1 MPTKLPTRRILIL
14 AANPKDTGR
23 LRLDEEVREIQEGLK
38 LSAGRDRFNLI
49 SQWAVQTDDLRRAL
63 LEHEPHVVHF
73 SGHGAGKDGLVLDDG
88 KGRAKLVSGR
98 ALTRLFKQ
106 FPTIECVLLNACYSE
121 TQAKALMAQVPY
133 VIGMNRAIGDEAAV
147 KFAMGF
153 YDALGYGRTYPQ
165 AYEFGLSAIDL
176 EDIPETATPVLKVK
190 GKPSPPSPKPQP
202 DNIDRNARGLDTKGK
217 RIFISYRDQAPDKT
231 LAQEFHDVLTAA
243 GHTPFMAETSIKLGE
258 TWAQRIREEL
268 AESDYLLLLLSPQS
282 ATSEMV
288 TEEVRRAKA
297 LRTSRQD
304 DRPVILPIRVQFPM
318 DDPLNYDLR
327 GYLQKIQ
334 QRQWNSDADTQT
346 LVDEVIELIQD
357 GGGQR
362 TLSAEPEEDDEPV
375 VAAPVVESVDCPP
388 TPVAEPELKRE
399 PGGSVPLKSGLYV
412 ERPPIEAD
420 CFEEI
425 MQPGALIRIKAP
437 RQMGKTSLM
446 ARILNH
452 AREQG
457 CQAIPLSFQ
466 RADPH
471 LFTDLDMLLR
481 WFCEQIGR
489 RLKRLKDLDD
499 YWIGYGSKDK
509 CNAYFEECLLEE
521 LDVPLVLGL
530 DEVDMVFPHR
540 EIADSFFALVRSWYE
555 SARYGDFSSEL
566 WEKLRLVVVHSTEV
580 YVPLN
585 INQSPFNVG
594 KNVELP
600 EFTFEQ
606 VMDLAQRYTLSSSA
620 SLVEQVLML
629 VGGHPYLVR
638 KALYHLRRQDLSLTE
653 LTETAHTEA
662 GIYSDHLRR
671 HLLILQ
677 DYPHLADALRQVV
690 QKSRPVETDAEA
702 AFKLESMGLVTLEG
716 NEATPRCDV
725 YRQYFR
731 DHLE

>member
-1 MPTKLPTRRILIL
+1 MPPQPPIRRILIL
-14 AANPKDTGR
+14 AANPTDTGR
-23 LRLDEEVREIQEGLK
+23 LRLDAEVREIQEGLK
-38 LSAGRDRFNLI
+38 RSAGRDRFEII
-49 SQWAVQTDDLRRAL
+49 SRWAVRTDDLRRAL
-63 LEHEPHVVHF
+63 LEYEPHIVHF
-73 SGHGAGKDGLVLDDG
+73 CGHGGGVEGLALDDG
-88 KGRAKLVSGR
+88 KGRLKLVSTR

-106 FPTIECVLLNACYSE
+106 FPNIECVLLNACYSE
-121 TQAKALMAQVPY
+121 VQASALVAQIPH
-133 VIGMNRAIGDEAAV
+133 VIGMNQAIGDEAAI

-153 YDALGYGRTYPQ
+153 YDGLGFNRSYPQ
-165 AYEFGLSAIDL
+165 AFELGLSAIDL

-190 GKPSPPSPKPQP
+190 GRSSTVNQRSQRSTRSSPDLTRSKESQ
-202 DNIDRNARGLDTKGK
+202 
-217 RIFISYRDQAPDKT
+217 RIFISYRDQAPDNQ
-231 LAQEFHDVLTAA
+231 LAQQFFDALTAA
-243 GHTPFMAETSIKLGE
+243 GHQPFMAGSSLQLGD

-268 AESDYLLLLLSPQS
+268 EHSDYFLLLLSPRS

-297 LRTSRQD
+297 LRNRRQEN
-304 DRPVILPIRVQFPM
+304 RPVILPIRVQFPL

-327 GYLQKIQ
+327 GYLQQIQ
-334 QRQWNSDADTQT
+334 QRQWQSEADTQL
-346 LVDEVIELIQD
+346 LVDEMIQLIHE
-357 GGGQR
+357 GQGKR
-362 TLSAEPEEDDEPV
+362 DISTMPDPEEPISP
-375 VAAPVVESVDCPP
+375 PVVESVDHPP

-399 PGGSVPLKSGLYV
+399 PGGSVPLKSGLYI

-425 MQPGALIRIKAP
+425 MQPGSLIRIKAP

-471 LFTDLDMLLR
+471 LFTDLDRLLR
-481 WFCEQIGR
+481 WFCEQVGR
-489 RLKRLKDLDD
+489 RMKRLQELDN

-509 CNAYFEECLLEE
+509 CVAYFEECLLEDLE
-521 LDVPLVLGL
+521 MPLVLGL

-540 EIADSFFALVRSWYE
+540 EVADSFFALVRSFYE

-600 EFTFEQ
+600 EFTYEQ
-606 VMDLAQRYTLSSSA
+606 ILDLAQRYDLASSA
-620 SLVEQVLML
+620 STVEQVSQL

-653 LTETAHTEA
+653 LTETAHTEG

-671 HLLILQ
+671 HLLNLQ
-677 DYPHLADALRQVV
+677 DYPQLADALRQVV
-690 QKSRPVETDAEA
+690 QKGRPVEIDTES
-702 AFKLESMGLVTLEG
+702 AFKLESMGLVTLNG
-716 NEATPRCDV
+716 NEVVPRCDV